1 MTKRRKTLVLLIG
14 CILLVALV
22 AGGVTLW
29 LVNCTPPDTD
39 PEAPFVDLS
48 DWEKR
53 KVLAAIA
60 AYWEQS
66 ETPGLCPDD
75 LFWYGELIKGQ
86 EVPLSKYNYYY
97 GVQYYGT
104 FEGYHIVL
112 SPQET
117 MAEESIARTIA
128 GCRFQYPDYFD
139 LFAYKGGKVRPLGEM
154 YEEKLL
160 SDEQIGLIHQCYKR
174 YRQEIYRREA
184 WEENAKNQ
192 TNRLPLY
199 VCGAGLVLTG
209 IGSAAVCSES
219 VKKKAQRLYNPS
231 P

>member
-1 MTKRRKTLVLLIG
+1 M
-14 CILLVALV
+14 
-22 AGGVTLW
+22 
-29 LVNCTPPDTD
+29 
-39 PEAPFVDLS
+39 
-48 DWEKR
+48 
-53 KVLAAIA
+53 
-60 AYWEQS
+60 
-66 ETPGLCPDD
+66 
-75 LFWYGELIKGQ
+75 
-86 EVPLSKYNYYY
+86 
-97 GVQYYGT
+97 
-104 FEGYHIVL
+104 L

-184 WEENAKNQ
+184 WEENTKNQ
-192 TNRLPLY
+192 TDRLPLY

-209 IGSAAVCSES
+209 IGSAAVCLFRKRKKESAEAVQPES
-219 VKKKAQRLYNPS
+219 VKYGSAEDIVRALLQEEAEPDGLQTGRSGKLSK
-231 P
+231 